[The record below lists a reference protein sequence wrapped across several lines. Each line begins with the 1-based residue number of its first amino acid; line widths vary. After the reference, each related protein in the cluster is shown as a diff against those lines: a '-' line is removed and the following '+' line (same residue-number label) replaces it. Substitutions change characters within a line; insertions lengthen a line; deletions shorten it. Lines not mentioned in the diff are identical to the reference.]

1 MTANCGL
8 FVKESV
14 AKMSKVYS
22 LFEVMPVFLKTNTG
36 NDKTIE
42 AMPNSD
48 WLLKKEELGSYGE
61 KIIKEFLEK
70 NYNAIVTKQQD
81 YIGYDFLVKIRNR
94 EFAVEVKTSAFDKNK
109 FFISRN
115 ELEKAYELGEDYYI
129 YKLYVEK
136 DTNTLNIIQNPL
148 KAFGIDKD
156 KIFNS
161 VVENDKVNIK
171 IDGIEINMSDV
182 FMEQLTTINVT

>member
-1 MTANCGL
+1 MTVNCGL

-14 AKMSKVYS
+14 VKMSKVYS
-22 LFEVMPVFLKTNTG
+22 LFEVMPVFLKTNTE

-48 WLLKKEELGSYGE
+48 WLLKKEELGSHGE

-94 EFAVEVKTSAFDKNK
+94 EFAVEVKTSVFDKNK

-171 IDGIEINMSDV
+171 MDGIEINMSDV

>member
-1 MTANCGL
+1 MRANCGL

-14 AKMSKVYS
+14 AKMSKIYS
-22 LFEVMPVFLKTNTG
+22 LFEVMPVFFKPNTE

-42 AMPNSD
+42 AMLDSD
-48 WLLKKEELGSYGE
+48 WLLKKEELGAHGE

-70 NYNAIVTKQQD
+70 NYDAIVIKQQD
-81 YIGYDFLVKIRNR
+81 YIGYDFLVKICNR

-136 DTNTLNIIQNPL
+136 DTITLNIIQNPL

-182 FMEQLTTINVT
+182 FMEQLITINIT

>member
-1 MTANCGL
+1 
-8 FVKESV
+8 
-14 AKMSKVYS
+14 
-22 LFEVMPVFLKTNTG
+22 MPVFFKPNTE

-42 AMPNSD
+42 AMPDSD
-48 WLLKKEELGSYGE
+48 WLLKKEELGAHGE

-70 NYNAIVTKQQD
+70 NYYAIVIKQQD
-81 YIGYDFLVKIRNR
+81 YVGFDFLVQIHNR
-94 EFAVEVKTSAFDKNK
+94 KFAVEVKTSTFDKNK

-129 YKLYVEK
+129 YKLYFEK

-156 KIFNS
+156 IFANN
-161 VVENDKVNIK
+161 VIENDKVNIK
-171 IDGIEINMSDV
+171 IDGIEINMSEA
-182 FMEQLTTINVT
+182 FMEQLITINIT